1 MFIDREQE
9 LAFLNRITIRQ
20 RPGPAQLILLYGR
33 RRIGKTELL
42 LHWSQQTGLPTTYW
56 TAEKE
61 PAALQRRKLFAA
73 LTGTALQYT
82 PIFASWSEL
91 WDAAA
96 QTIGDTRRVLV
107 LDELPYAMESDPAT
121 LSALQH
127 AWDRAFQ
134 QMRSII
140 VLCGSQIRVMELI
153 QGAQSPL
160 FGRLS
165 GQWYLQPLP
174 FSALTAFFPT
184 WPVEERIAVSALVG
198 GVPAYLGWLDPELT
212 FAENVRQVVLDP
224 GSQFSAEP
232 TLLIYDEVR
241 EPQPHL
247 AILKAIGAGAHT
259 LDAISNATLIGK
271 THLSSYLVRL
281 QDLKLI
287 ERRLPAT
294 TASAERLRSRKGR
307 YHLRDPYFRFYF
319 RFMAPAHEQAGLSR
333 EQIWNRIQQDLRA
346 FIGQTAFEDL
356 ARAWVLAQGQANQLP
371 FAPEVIGSHWSRH
384 VQADVVA
391 VNWREHAILIGEC
404 KWSTDRVDR
413 QIVHDLIEGKTPLVM
428 RDLPD
433 AGQGWTST
441 YACFARGGFTDAA
454 RQLMETHQ
462 GWCIDLE
469 MLDRGLP

>member
-1 MFIDREQE
+1 MFVDREQE
-9 LAFLNRITIRQ
+9 LTFFNRIAARQ

-42 LHWSQQTGLPTTYW
+42 LHWSRQSSIPTTYW

-61 PAALQRRKLFAA
+61 PAALQRRKFFAA
-73 LTGTALQYT
+73 LTATPLQYT

-96 QTIGDTRRVLV
+96 QTIGDQRRVLI

-134 QMRSII
+134 HMGTII
-140 VLCGSQIRVMELI
+140 VLCGSQIRVMELL
-153 QGAQSPL
+153 QAAQSPL
-160 FGRLS
+160 FGRLT

-174 FSALTAFFPT
+174 FSALRAFFPT
-184 WPVEERIAVSALVG
+184 WSVKERIAVSALVG
-198 GVPAYLGWLDPELT
+198 GVPAYLAWLDPELT

-241 EPQPHL
+241 EPQSHL
-247 AILKAIGAGAHT
+247 AILKAIGGGAHT

-271 THLSSYLVRL
+271 AHLSSYLVRL

-294 TASAERLRSRKGR
+294 VASAERLRSRKGR

-333 EQIWNRIQQDLRA
+333 DQLWSRIQQDLRA

-356 ARAWVLAQGQANQLP
+356 AREWVLAQGQANVLP
-371 FAPEVIGSHWSRH
+371 FAPEVIGSQWSRS

-391 VNWREHAILIGEC
+391 INWGERAILIGEC
-404 KWSTDRVDR
+404 KWSTERVDR
-413 QIVHDLIEGKTPLVM
+413 QIVRDLIEGKTPLILQ
-428 RDLPD
+428 DLPD
-433 AGQGWTST
+433 EGRDWAVTH
-441 YACFARGGFTDAA
+441 ACFGRAGFTPAA
-454 RQLMETHQ
+454 RQLMDAHQ
-462 GWCIDLE
+462 GICVDLE
-469 MLDRGLP
+469 MLDHDLP